1 MIPFSLWLWA
11 AESFLTELRETG
23 PKIDHTQ
30 REVIT
35 TKVVLFFL
43 APSPT
48 SSQNQAHA
56 QDDVCGED
64 GRILTRKKKTKSK
77 NDERMKPS
85 PSYTGPILTSLAA
98 LFAASGACVYA
109 VNIQKIFGGMHRER
123 EREREFLSSFCVC
136 VFLPSSSVGIKI
148 RFSF

>member
-48 SSQNQAHA
+48 SKTRLTHRTT
-56 QDDVCGED
+56 CE
-64 GRILTRKKKTKSK
+64 GRMVGSSLERKKRKVKTTK
-77 NDERMKPS
+77 
-85 PSYTGPILTSLAA
+85 G
-98 LFAASGACVYA
+98 
-109 VNIQKIFGGMHRER
+109 
-123 EREREFLSSFCVC
+123 
-136 VFLPSSSVGIKI
+136 
-148 RFSF
+148 